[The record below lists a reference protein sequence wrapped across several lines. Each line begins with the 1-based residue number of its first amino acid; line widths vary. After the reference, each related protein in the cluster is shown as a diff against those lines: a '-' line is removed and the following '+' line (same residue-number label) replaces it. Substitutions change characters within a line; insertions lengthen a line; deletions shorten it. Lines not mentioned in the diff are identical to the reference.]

1 MSIIQSNKSKIQDPT
16 NVLEKAQ
23 IEKYYDFYQNKILDT
38 HQEKFLE
45 NFRERIYKLNELEIK
60 IARYEKYDSKSTEI
74 IDNYK
79 DYISTAIMV
88 FID

>member
-1 MSIIQSNKSKIQDPT
+1 MSFPQSNKSKIQDPT
-16 NVLEKAQ
+16 NVLQSAQ
-23 IEKYYDFYQNKILDT
+23 IEKFYDFYQNKILDT

-45 NFRERIYKLNELEIK
+45 NFREQIYKFNELEIK

-79 DYISTAIMV
+79 DYISTAKKV